1 MPPRKR
7 KSADAAKPPAKRPRS
22 LTAKRAAGATRQRR
36 YRSRQRLAAAIQVQR
51 DGIYRW
57 HSIIDARMHA
67 GSFQV
72 LVHWITGEFRPAPE
86 RPDSWEY
93 VISMTESQEEMA
105 GKVCTDNP
113 ALWDKMCDL
122 VAVVMAEM
130 PVCRG
135 RRLRSA

>member
-1 MPPRKR
+1 LPE
-7 KSADAAKPPAKRPRS
+7 PPAKRLRTV
-22 LTAKRAAGATRQRR
+22 TAKRAAGAKRQRR
-36 YRSRQRLAAAIQVQR
+36 YRSRQRLAAAIQVQA

-57 HSIIDARMHA
+57 HSIIDARMHT

-93 VISMTESQEEMA
+93 VISMTETQEAMA
-105 GKVCTDNP
+105 EKIRTANEQ
-113 ALWDKMCDL
+113 LWDKMCDL

-130 PVCRG
+130 PVPRG

>member
-1 MPPRKR
+1 
-7 KSADAAKPPAKRPRS
+7 
-22 LTAKRAAGATRQRR
+22 
-36 YRSRQRLAAAIQVQR
+36 
-51 DGIYRW
+51 
-57 HSIIDARMHA
+57 MHA

-130 PVCRG
+130 PVPRG